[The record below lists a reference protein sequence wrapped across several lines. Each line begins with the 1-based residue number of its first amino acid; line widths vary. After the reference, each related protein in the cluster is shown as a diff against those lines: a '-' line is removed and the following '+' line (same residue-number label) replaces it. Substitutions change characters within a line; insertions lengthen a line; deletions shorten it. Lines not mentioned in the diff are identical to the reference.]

1 MLTIRKATEND
12 IRLIYELINGLAN
25 YEKRPQDV
33 TGSIDMLMF
42 WIFKKKIA
50 TAVILEYNEKAIGY
64 ALYYPIFASFSAN
77 AHVHL
82 EDLFINFEYRHQ
94 GFGKE
99 FFNKLIEMIKNEG
112 YTKIEWSCL
121 DWNTSAINFYK
132 RIGAKQENG
141 RVYFEYSLND

>member
-12 IRLIYELINGLAN
+12 INLIYELINGLAN

-33 TGSIDMLMF
+33 TGSIDMLKLWLF
-42 WIFKKKIA
+42 EKKIA
-50 TAVILEYNEKAIGY
+50 TAVILENNEKAIGY

-77 AHVHL
+77 ANVHL
-82 EDLFINFEYRHQ
+82 EDLFIMPKYRHQ

-99 FFNKLIEMIKNEG
+99 FFNMLVEMIKNEG

-121 DWNTSAINFYK
+121 DWNTPAIDFYK
-132 RIGAKQENG
+132 IIGAKQEKG
-141 RVYFEYSLND
+141 RVYFEYSLKY